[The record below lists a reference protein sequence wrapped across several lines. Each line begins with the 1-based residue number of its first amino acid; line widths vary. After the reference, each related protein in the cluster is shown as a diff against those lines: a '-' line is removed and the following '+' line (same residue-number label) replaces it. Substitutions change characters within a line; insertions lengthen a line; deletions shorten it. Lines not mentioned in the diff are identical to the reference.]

1 MIKKGLA
8 VLIFSLFVV
17 GCSSMKDTTNM
28 PPSQRIDYDIQ
39 LYNQGDYQDALNEF
53 QALVLQ
59 YPGNAIADKAQY
71 YLGMTRYQRQEYILA
86 AYEFSKLIKTMPASD
101 YVPKAQYMLAQCY
114 YELSP
119 FYALDQ
125 TYTKKAIKEF
135 QAFIDFYPSNDK
147 VHEAEQKIHELNDKL
162 AHKEFHSAEI
172 YEKMGYNDAAL
183 EYYDDV
189 IDTYH
194 DTKYASMASYNKIK
208 LLLSLK
214 KDNKAI
220 AEMDRFLERYPKN
233 ENAPDVRKLKSSLQN
248 QLSTSDK

>member
-1 MIKKGLA
+1 MVKKVFA
-8 VLIFSLFVV
+8 VIIFSLIVA
-17 GCSSMKDTTNM
+17 GCGGIKDTTNM
-28 PPSQRIDYDIQ
+28 PPSERLNYDIQ
-39 LYNQGDYQDALNEF
+39 LYNQEDYQDALSEF

-59 YPGNAIADKAQY
+59 YPGNTIADKAQY
-71 YLGMTRYQRQEYILA
+71 YLGMTRYKRQEYILG

-119 FYALDQ
+119 NYALDQ
-125 TYTKKAIKEF
+125 TYTKKAIQEF

-147 VHEAEQKIHELNDKL
+147 VHEAEQKIQELNDKL

-172 YEKMGYNDAAL
+172 YDKLDYYDAAL

-194 DTKYASMASYNKIK
+194 DTKYAPMASYNKIK

-214 KDNKAI
+214 KNNEAI
-220 AEMDRFLERYPKN
+220 TEMDRFLERFPNN
-233 ENAPDVRKLKSSLQN
+233 ENAPEVRKLKSSLQN
-248 QLSTSDK
+248 QLSTSEK